1 VNGTTILVNAFIA
14 LYLFVAWSWG
24 QPSDSWLGRAVA
36 PFGKIVLWL
45 GLGQTWGMF
54 APDPAMVEGHLAVV
68 ITTADG
74 GTIEW
79 APPRMADLRYHE
91 AFREFRHQKYEAS
104 VLDGDTDYLRPA
116 LAEYLMRLHA
126 DCTPVRV
133 DLLYYEHSV
142 PGPDNQAAARPARS
156 EQVFYSYP
164 EPSPRQ

>member
-1 VNGTTILVNAFIA
+1 MTGRTILVNAVIA

-36 PFGKIVLWL
+36 PFGRLVLWL

-54 APDPAMVEGHLAVV
+54 APDPAMVEGHLSAV
-68 ITTADG
+68 ITTAGG

-79 APPRMADLRYHE
+79 ASPRMAALPYGE
-91 AFREFRHQKYEAS
+91 AFRKFRHQKYEAS

-126 DCTPVRV
+126 DRAPVRV
-133 DLLYYEHSV
+133 DLVYHEHHV
-142 PGPDNQAAARPARS
+142 PGPGDEASEEPQRS
-156 EQVFYSYP
+156 ELVFYSYP
-164 EPSPRQ
+164 EP

>member
-1 VNGTTILVNAFIA
+1 MKGTAILVNGFIA

-36 PFGKIVLWL
+36 PLGKLVLWL

-54 APDPAMVEGHLAVV
+54 APDPAMVEGHLAAV

-79 APPRMADLRYHE
+79 MWPRMADLPYRE
-91 AFREFRHQKYEAS
+91 AFRKFRHQKYEAS

-116 LAEYLMRLHA
+116 LAEYLLRLHA
-126 DCTPVRV
+126 DRAPVRV
-133 DLLYYEHSV
+133 DLIYYDHDV
-142 PGPDNQAAARPARS
+142 PGPGDEGRDTPERRDL
-156 EQVFYSYP
+156 VFYSYP
-164 EPSPRQ
+164 EP